1 MARTFKK
8 ANGKENE
15 RVIKK
20 KKVYNREKVKR
31 EQLVEFRGRIMTHSE
46 MLETKSNFYR

>member
-8 ANGKENE
+8 ANGKESE
-15 RVIKK
+15 RVVSPQ
-20 KKVYNREKVKR
+20 KVYNREKVKR
-31 EQLVEFRGRIMTHSE
+31 EQLVEFHGRIMTHSE